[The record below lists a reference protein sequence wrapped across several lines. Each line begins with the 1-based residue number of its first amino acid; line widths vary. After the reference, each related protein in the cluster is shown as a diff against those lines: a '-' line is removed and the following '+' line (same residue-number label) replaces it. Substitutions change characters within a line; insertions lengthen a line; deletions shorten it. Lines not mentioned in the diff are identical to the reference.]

1 MNTGSMNY
9 EARLAQ
15 GWQVVDGPDPL
26 YAAVEPH
33 HMRADGGAWVYV
45 SMYHAGTEA
54 WYERLFAGVPGR
66 YAGVMLVADADDLQ
80 DIDAAPDT
88 QAWWDAVDSRL
99 RIRTPNGRE
108 WDLPAGAVTSYS
120 DGHCVDGDAVVY
132 DATVVIE

>member
-1 MNTGSMNY
+1 MKGSRNF
-9 EARLAQ
+9 EARLAE
-15 GWQVVDGPDPL
+15 GWTVVDGPDPL

-33 HMRADGGAWVYV
+33 HMLASGAWVYV

-54 WYERLFAGVPGR
+54 FYGRLLAGVPGTYR
-66 YAGVMLVADADDLQ
+66 DVMLVADAQ
-80 DIDAAPDT
+80 DIPHEPDT
-88 QAWWDAVDSRL
+88 TEWWDAVDARL

>member
-1 MNTGSMNY
+1 MASAMAGSKNF
-9 EARLAQ
+9 EARLAE
-15 GWQVVDGPDPL
+15 GWTVVDGPDPL

-33 HMRADGGAWVYV
+33 HMLASGAWVYV

-66 YAGVMLVADADDLQ
+66 YAGVMLVADDLQ
-80 DIDAAPDT
+80 DIPHEPDT
-88 QAWWDAVDSRL
+88 TEWWDAVDARL

-108 WDLPAGAVTSYS
+108 WDLPAGANHYYMEGHVI
-120 DGHCVDGDAVVY
+120 DGGAVVY

>member
-1 MNTGSMNY
+1 MKGSMNY

-15 GWQVVDGPDPL
+15 GWQVVEGSDPL

-45 SMYHAGTEA
+45 GMYHAPTEA
-54 WYERLFAGVPGR
+54 WYERLLSGVPGTYR
-66 YAGVMLVADADDLQ
+66 DVMLVADADDLQ

-88 QAWWDAVDSRL
+88 QAWWEAVDARL
-99 RIRTPNGRE
+99 RVKAPNGRT
-108 WDLPAGAVTSYS
+108 WSLPAGAVAYYME
-120 DGHCVDGDAVVY
+120 GHCVDGDAVVY